1 MPFWGI
7 YTPGHFGPWRTK
19 CNQSLPMSSF
29 RPVWVHCGCCWGLH
43 RWWCCGHCPSSSAE
57 GEGSMQKDG
66 SWIWTSLESTNW
78 VQSCFPVGARCT
90 CHFLTCFTNDTQYT
104 FNSGWIGEVTI
115 GFAWGD
121 FHSTFLLTRRL
132 RGVSSRPFVGS
143 VSAASVLCALRD
155 RCDTCWRGVTDGWII
170 KKRCWSFGDTPEFC
184 KAHYWKYSWVLFRL
198 GFPEI
203 RAC

>member
-29 RPVWVHCGCCWGLH
+29 RPVWVHCGCLWGLH

-104 FNSGWIGEVTI
+104 FNSGWIGVDVCVAYLP
-115 GFAWGD
+115 GPSWGAWALWAFFA
-121 FHSTFLLTRRL
+121 
-132 RGVSSRPFVGS
+132 
-143 VSAASVLCALRD
+143 LCA
-155 RCDTCWRGVTDGWII
+155 TDATPAGEARQMVELS
-170 KKRCWSFGDTPEFC
+170 KKRCWRVGDTPEFC

>member
-1 MPFWGI
+1 MPFWRIHSI

-29 RPVWVHCGCCWGLH
+29 PPVWVHCGCLWGLH

-78 VQSCFPVGARCT
+78 VQSCFSSWCQMYVP
-90 CHFLTCFTNDTQYT
+90 FLDMLYK
-104 FNSGWIGEVTI
+104 WHTI
-115 GFAWGD
+115 HIQFRLD
-121 FHSTFLLTRRL
+121 RSRRL

-143 VSAASVLCALRD
+143 VSAVSVLCALRD
-155 RCDTCWRGVTDGWII
+155 RCDTCWRGATDGWIV
-170 KKRCWSFGDTPEFC
+170 KKKVLTCW
-184 KAHYWKYSWVLFRL
+184 WYSWVL
-198 GFPEI
+198 
-203 RAC
+203 